1 MQNFW
6 VFGYGSLMWRP
17 GFSYLSKHVGKLY
30 GYHRALCIYS
40 YVHRGTPEKPG
51 LVFGLDRGG
60 SCTGIAFEV
69 DGRLHDE
76 VMAYLRAREQ
86 VTSVYQESHHHI
98 TLNDGRR
105 ISAVAYTVD
114 RNHEQYAGVL
124 SDEKRFQLVKHGVGQ
139 SGKNPD
145 YILSTYA
152 HLKELGLNDAPL
164 ARLVKHLHDDPCEQD
179 QASSSSRPSLK
190 E

>member
-1 MQNFW
+1 MKNFW

-17 GFSYLSKHVGKLY
+17 GFAFVDRHVGKIY

-40 YVHRGTPEKPG
+40 HVHRGTPDRPG

-69 DGRLHDE
+69 EGRLHDE

-86 VTSVYQESHHHI
+86 VTAVYQERHHKV
-98 TLNDGRR
+98 TLDDGRV
-105 ISAVAYTVD
+105 ISAVAYCID
-114 RNHEQYAGVL
+114 RTHPQYAGLL
-124 SDEKRFQLVKHGVGQ
+124 SDEKRLALVKAGVGQ

-145 YILSTYA
+145 YILSTYR
-152 HLKELGLNDAPL
+152 HLQDLGLQDKSL
-164 ARLVKHLHDDPCEQD
+164 ERLVKRLISDGYV
-179 QASSSSRPSLK
+179 A
-190 E
+190 